1 MTLLDVL
8 EEWVVLG
15 QVIEVDQTEGF
26 GHFRVCVVVDK
37 VLDYLDLPVGV
48 GQVEFTRIIMNL
60 AFTKTGS
67 KLIWFSLKLL
77 LN

>member
-26 GHFRVCVVVDK
+26 GHFRVGVIVDK

-48 GQVEFTRIIMNL
+48 GQVEFTRIIKNL
-60 AFTKTGS
+60 EFTKTGS
-67 KLIWFSLKLL
+67 KFTVTKLLFSL
-77 LN
+77 

>member
-26 GHFRVCVVVDK
+26 GYFRVGVVVDK

-48 GQVEFTRIIMNL
+48 GQVEFTRVIKNL
-60 AFTKTGS
+60 AFTKTSS
-67 KLIWFSLKLL
+67 KLI
-77 LN
+77 

>member
-26 GHFRVCVVVDK
+26 GYFRVGVVVDK

-48 GQVEFTRIIMNL
+48 GQVEFTRIIKNL
-60 AFTKTGS
+60 EFTKTGS
-67 KLIWFSLKLL
+67 KFTVTKLLFSL
-77 LN
+77 